1 MKRTSKMSFFDY
13 GSLTRLVFDDYEV
26 SYDINGH
33 EIAWTEMCPACKRKY
48 LGILGQNR
56 FDDGSAQGICGVEGC
71 QNEADSYVD
80 FKLNEV
86 SFLW

>member
-1 MKRTSKMSFFDY
+1 MVRTSKMSFFDY
-13 GSLTRLVFDDYEV
+13 GSLTRLVFDDYELDD
-26 SYDINGH
+26 DIEGNA
-33 EIAWTEMCPACKRKY
+33 IAWTEMCPACKHKY

-86 SFLW
+86 DFLW